1 MWRETKLLLI
11 DDNLDRS
18 RDLAVILN
26 FLGEDQLTCNS
37 EDWREVAAGLSNSRE
52 ALCVLLGSVES
63 KGGAVELL
71 KQLASWDEYLPI
83 LLIGEPAP
91 ADWPEEL
98 RRRVLASLEMPP
110 SYNKLLD
117 SLHRAQV
124 YREMYDQ
131 ARERGRSRE
140 PNLFRSLV
148 GTSRAIQQ
156 VRQMMQQVADTD
168 ASVLILGESGT
179 GKEVVARNLH
189 YHSKRREGPFVPVNC
204 GAIPAELLESE
215 LFGHEKGAFTGA
227 ITSRAGRFELANGG
241 TLFLDE
247 IGDMP
252 LPMQVKLLRVLQERT
267 FERVGSNK
275 TQNVDVRIIAA
286 THKNLEKMIE
296 DGTFR
301 EDLYYRLN
309 VFPIEMAPLRERV
322 EDIALLL
329 NELISRME
337 HEKRGSIRFN
347 SAAIMSLCRHDW
359 PGNVRELANLVER
372 LAIMHP
378 YGVIGVGELP
388 KKFRHVDDE
397 DEQLASSLREELEE
411 RAAINAGLPGMDAPA
426 MLPAEGLDL
435 KDYLA
440 NRLQSL
446 LDLLPGGVIV
456 IDAHG
461 VVREANPAAL
471 GLLGEPLVGMLWREV
486 IARCFAPREDDGHE
500 ISLRDGRRLSI
511 ATRSLNGEP
520 GQLILLNDL
529 TDTRRLQEQLARHER
544 LSALGRMVA
553 SLAHQIRTP
562 LSAALLYA
570 GHLSEQALPTDQQQR
585 FAGRLKERL
594 HELEHQVRDM
604 LVFARGELPLTDRVA
619 PKALF
624 DSLRAAAEVHVQGL
638 QVRWQCE
645 ARGGELLCNRDTL
658 VGTVLNLV
666 ENAIQACGPEL
677 RLKVHL
683 YARADSLRLSVSDN
697 GPGMDPATLARL
709 GEPFFTTKT
718 TGTGLGLAVVK
729 AVARAHQGQLQL
741 RSRPGRGTCA
751 TLILPLIP
759 AAPLSAIQ
767 E

>member
-1 MWRETKLLLI
+1 MPSEDKSKMWRETKILLI
-11 DDNLDRS
+11 DDNSERCHELS
-18 RDLAVILN
+18 VILN
-26 FLGEDQLTCNS
+26 FLGEDQLSCRS
-37 EDWREVAAGLSNSRE
+37 RDWRLTVDPLPNGSRDV
-52 ALCVLLGSVES
+52 LCVLIGHVDN
-63 KGGAVELL
+63 KGGALELL
-71 KQLASWDEYLPI
+71 KQLSTWDEFLPV

-91 ADWPEEL
+91 ADWPEEV

-131 ARERGRSRE
+131 ARERGRQRE

-189 YHSKRREGPFVPVNC
+189 YHSKRREAPFVPVNC

-296 DGTFR
+296 GGSFR

-322 EDIALLL
+322 EDIPLLM

-411 RAAINAGLPGMDAPA
+411 RAVIAAGLPGLDSPA
-426 MLPAEGLDL
+426 MLPVEGIDL

-440 NRLQSL
+440 NLEQ
-446 LDLLPGGVIV
+446 
-456 IDAHG
+456 
-461 VVREANPAAL
+461 
-471 GLLGEPLVGMLWREV
+471 GL
-486 IARCFAPREDDGHE
+486 I
-500 ISLRDGRRLSI
+500 
-511 ATRSLNGEP
+511 
-520 GQLILLNDL
+520 Q
-529 TDTRRLQEQLARHER
+529 
-544 LSALGRMVA
+544 
-553 SLAHQIRTP
+553 
-562 LSAALLYA
+562 
-570 GHLSEQALPTDQQQR
+570 QALDD
-585 FAGRLKERL
+585 A
-594 HELEHQVRDM
+594 
-604 LVFARGELPLTDRVA
+604 
-619 PKALF
+619 
-624 DSLRAAAEVHVQGL
+624 
-638 QVRWQCE
+638 
-645 ARGGELLCNRDTL
+645 
-658 VGTVLNLV
+658 
-666 ENAIQACGPEL
+666 
-677 RLKVHL
+677 
-683 YARADSLRLSVSDN
+683 N
-697 GPGMDPATLARL
+697 G
-709 GEPFFTTKT
+709 
-718 TGTGLGLAVVK
+718 V
-729 AVARAHQGQLQL
+729 VARAAERL
-741 RSRPGRGTCA
+741 RIRRTTLVEKMRKYGMSRREEEMA
-751 TLILPLIP
+751 
-759 AAPLSAIQ
+759 
-767 E
+767 ED